1 MSPKSKLIAIVA
13 GVGPGTGAS
22 VARKFSQTY
31 SVVLL
36 ARTPESFSS
45 LAEEINKAGG
55 KAIGIATDVSSSS
68 SLSSAA
74 AAIKKEFGD
83 DVAAAAAIFNASGAF
98 MRKPFLEIPVETFEK
113 SLGVSGMGGVLF
125 SQTFLPLLLKGVER
139 GSEHPPSLIFTGA
152 TASVKSNAQMASFST
167 GKWALRALSQS
178 LAREFGPQGV
188 HVAHAIIDGVIDIP
202 RTKEWLKDMPKE
214 AKLSADAIAND
225 YWWLHTQPKT
235 NFTWEID
242 LRPAVEKC
250 SRWSSKPTSKSPGD
264 DVKTPE
270 EPKHVAVPS
279 FGFTMPTFTK
289 KPSPAAR
296 SQVVS
301 SVSSEAKSVETKKPA
316 VKIDENPNQDLIKV
330 ETGKPQ
336 SKVAA
341 AIQATRDQMAKIM
354 GQRRQD
360 RPSTAN
366 ATIGRGPSASY
377 PGYIRRDR

>member
-31 SVVLL
+31 PVVLL

-188 HVAHAIIDGVIDIP
+188 SRPSLFLSIVVDIVCGRGVEWTILLMRYFDEQVHVAHAIIDGVIDIP

-214 AKLSADAIAND
+214 AKLSADAVS
-225 YWWLHTQPKT
+225 
-235 NFTWEID
+235 ID
-242 LRPAVEKC
+242 
-250 SRWSSKPTSKSPGD
+250 
-264 DVKTPE
+264 
-270 EPKHVAVPS
+270 
-279 FGFTMPTFTK
+279 
-289 KPSPAAR
+289 
-296 SQVVS
+296 
-301 SVSSEAKSVETKKPA
+301 
-316 VKIDENPNQDLIKV
+316 
-330 ETGKPQ
+330 
-336 SKVAA
+336 
-341 AIQATRDQMAKIM
+341 
-354 GQRRQD
+354 
-360 RPSTAN
+360 
-366 ATIGRGPSASY
+366 
-377 PGYIRRDR
+377 